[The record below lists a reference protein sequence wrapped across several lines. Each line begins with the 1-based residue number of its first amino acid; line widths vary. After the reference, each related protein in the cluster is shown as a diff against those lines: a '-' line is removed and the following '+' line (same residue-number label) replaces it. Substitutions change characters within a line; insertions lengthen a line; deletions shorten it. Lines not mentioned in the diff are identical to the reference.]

1 MDENYKP
8 LTEAEVKAIR
18 DKSEAAFKELEH
30 RQQVEKLEN
39 NHATTVGFLAFAI
52 VILIGILLGTE

>member
-30 RQQVEKLEN
+30 KQQIEKLEN
-39 NHATTVGFLAFAI
+39 NHATTVAFLALGI
-52 VILIGILLGTE
+52 VILLGILLGAV